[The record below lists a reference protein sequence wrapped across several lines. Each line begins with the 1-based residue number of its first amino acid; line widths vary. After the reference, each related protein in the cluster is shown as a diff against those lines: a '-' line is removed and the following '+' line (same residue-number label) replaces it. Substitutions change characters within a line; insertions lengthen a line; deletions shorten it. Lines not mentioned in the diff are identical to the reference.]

1 MIISVEGG
9 QELENILLQIEPQLF
24 LVMQIM
30 SKVIVENIL
39 LGCENELLQERRV

>member
-9 QELENILLQIEPQLF
+9 QELENILLQIEPQMF

-30 SKVIVENIL
+30 SKVIVENM

>member
-9 QELENILLQIEPQLF
+9 QELENILLQIEPHMF

-30 SKVIVENIL
+30 SKVIVENKL
-39 LGCENELLQERRV
+39 LRCENELLQERRV

>member
-9 QELENILLQIEPQLF
+9 QELENILLQIEPQMF

-30 SKVIVENIL
+30 SKDIVENML
-39 LGCENELLQERRV
+39 RCENELLQERRV